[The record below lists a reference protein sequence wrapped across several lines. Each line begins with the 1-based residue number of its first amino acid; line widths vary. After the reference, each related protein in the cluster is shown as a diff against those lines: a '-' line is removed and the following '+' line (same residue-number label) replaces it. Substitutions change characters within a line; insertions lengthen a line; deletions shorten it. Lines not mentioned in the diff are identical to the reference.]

1 MRKAP
6 VGEQTEATGRTHIA
20 RITPPGPPPAPRR
33 RTQYLVP
40 LLVYACLSLAMFG
53 PWVLGRMSTWF
64 LSAST
69 QDGSIFVWTFRW
81 WPYAISHHIDPFY
94 TTAAWAHGGI
104 NLSWVT
110 SVPAP
115 ALAMSPVTAAFG
127 PFFSFNLAE
136 LAAPALAA
144 WTAYLLCRHL
154 VGSFLPA
161 LAGGFSASRLT

>member
-1 MRKAP
+1 
-6 VGEQTEATGRTHIA
+6 
-20 RITPPGPPPAPRR
+20 
-33 RTQYLVP
+33 
-40 LLVYACLSLAMFG
+40 MFG

-69 QDGSIFVWTFRW
+69 EDGSIFVWMFRW

-94 TTAAWAHGGI
+94 TTAAWAPGGI

-115 ALAMSPVTAAFG
+115 VLAMSPVTAAFG

-161 LAGGFSASRLT
+161 LAGGFFLGF